1 MKTCVDCGK
10 QFTGV
15 DYFGACK
22 NCPTPTEIITFMK
35 RFIIRIRQTR
45 KREWLLVEDFVTAAH
60 RTAANAIAAARYP
73 RYWVK
78 TQEVTPVAD
87 LEQLETLGEL
97 SITNAE
103 ETAERARGYRFVLPT
118 EHSDL
123 MFEDEE
129 RFIMHHADCNCAECL
144 KSAYE
149 FNEYDKQQNPN

>member
-1 MKTCVDCGK
+1 
-10 QFTGV
+10 
-15 DYFGACK
+15 
-22 NCPTPTEIITFMK
+22 MK

-97 SITNAE
+97 CVTNPE
-103 ETAERARGYRFVLPT
+103 ETAERMRRVYRFTLPA
-118 EHSDL
+118 DPL
-123 MFEDEE
+123 FEDEE
-129 RFIMHHADCNCAECL
+129 QYIN
-144 KSAYE
+144 
-149 FNEYDKQQNPN
+149 

>member
-1 MKTCVDCGK
+1 MKTCIDCGK
-10 QFTGV
+10 QFAGP

-22 NCPTPTEIITFMK
+22 DCPTPSQIIPMK

-45 KREWLLVEDFVTAAH
+45 KKEWLLIEDFVTAGH

-78 TQEVTPVAD
+78 TQEITPVEC

-97 SITNAE
+97 SITTPE
-103 ETAERARGYRFVLPT
+103 DTAERARGYRLDMPS
-118 EHSDL
+118 ERSDP

-129 RFIMHHADCNCAECL
+129 NLITTLSN
-144 KSAYE
+144 
-149 FNEYDKQQNPN
+149 